1 MKPRVFAVAAAAL
14 AVLAGCS
21 TYKAKPEL
29 TYYHGQNVPPG
40 YITVTKASA
49 SEIAFEIRVD
59 FARFDRL
66 YHLVLDGNTPVAE
79 GWFRTLRIG
88 SAAAYT
94 VTLKAQEGL
103 AFEVGKTYRLC
114 IVLKNPQEV
123 QMTSSNYP
131 CMVDFV
137 FVFQEKS

>member
-1 MKPRVFAVAAAAL
+1 MKPTTFAAAAAAL

-49 SEIAFEIRVD
+49 SGITFEIRVD

-66 YHLVLDGNTPVAE
+66 YHLVLDGNAPVAE

-94 VTLKAQEGL
+94 VTLKPREGL
-103 AFEVGKTYRLC
+103 SFEAGKTYRLC
-114 IVLKNPQEV
+114 IGEKNPQEV

-137 FVFQEKS
+137 FVFQERS